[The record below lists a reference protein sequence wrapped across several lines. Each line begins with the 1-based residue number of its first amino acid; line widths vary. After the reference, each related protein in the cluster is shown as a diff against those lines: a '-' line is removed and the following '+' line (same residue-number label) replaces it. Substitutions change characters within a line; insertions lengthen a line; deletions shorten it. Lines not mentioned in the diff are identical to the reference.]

1 MVVTTVQFS
10 SREQL
15 ARAFER
21 YACDPRVELC
31 AADPTRLL
39 LRYALG
45 LAPVTSASDRRLP
58 RARSHPSR
66 DPGSPAVRP
75 RSSTSR

>member
-1 MVVTTVQFS
+1 MNVTTIEFS

-15 ARAFER
+15 AKAFER
-21 YACDPRVELC
+21 YASDARVELC
-31 AADPTRLL
+31 VADPTRLL

-45 LAPVTSASDRRLP
+45 LAPVFAPSGRRSL
-58 RARSHPSR
+58 RERSHLSR
-66 DPGSPAVRP
+66 GPGSPAPRP